1 LKKTELEVELE
12 DYLNKNKSQY
22 QNDSRFTSF
31 YGKRR
36 SESSPVKKEVASA
49 LSDMETAVK
58 SVRRRATKAA
68 EELVAT

>member
-1 LKKTELEVELE
+1 MKKTELELELE
-12 DYLNKNKSQY
+12 EHLNKNKAQY

-31 YGKRR
+31 YNKRR
-36 SESSPVKKEVASA
+36 SESSPVKKETASA

-68 EELVAT
+68 EELAT